1 MTEMTTPG
9 SGTALVVSGVRRSF
23 GGLRAVDVEHLEV
36 PDGKLTALIGPN
48 GAGKSTLFNIVTGFE
63 RADAGRW
70 SFRGRDLTG
79 LDGWRVARAGVVR
92 TFQLT
97 RVLAELTVLD
107 NLRLAAA
114 GQRGERL
121 SLALW
126 PPAWRAQE
134 RAAKE
139 RAEALLERFRL
150 ADKRNQPAGQ
160 LSGGQR
166 RLLEVARALMAEPR
180 MLLLDEPLAGVNPA
194 LREDVMAHLIAL
206 RDDGLTILFIEHD
219 MDAVMGLSD
228 HVICLATGTPIAA
241 GTPARVA
248 ADPAVVDAYL
258 GVGASDQAEIGTP
271 AARTAAR
278 AEEVAA
284 EEVAAE
290 EVAARP
296 EPVLAAEGLVA
307 GYHPD
312 RPILNGIGAHVG
324 PGEIVAVIGANG
336 AGKSTLLKAVAGT
349 VSVSTGAVRL
359 GRRDVTR
366 LETHERVALGI
377 GYVPQSRNVFPS
389 LTVEENL
396 RMGTYLRPREWR
408 QSLDRVLALFPALRD
423 RLTTPASAL
432 SGGQRQSVAM
442 ARALMPAPQL
452 LLLDEPS
459 AGLSP
464 MAQEEAFG
472 HVRAAAQAGVS
483 VLIVEQNARQC
494 LAISHR
500 GYVLEQG
507 RVALTGSGADLL
519 ADPRVIELYLGSMR
533 DGSMR
538 DGSMRDGSMRDGSMR
553 DGSMRDGS
561 MRDGSMRDGSVRG
574 PAEGTPPEH

>member
-1 MTEMTTPG
+1 MSGVTTAEPVV
-9 SGTALVVSGVRRSF
+9 ALALSGVRRSF
-23 GGLRAVDVEHLEV
+23 GGVRAVDVGQMHI

-48 GAGKSTLFNIVTGFE
+48 GAGKTTLFNIVTGFE

-70 SFRGRDLTG
+70 SFYGRDITG
-79 LDGWRVARAGVVR
+79 MDSWRVARAGLVR

-97 RVLAELTVLD
+97 RVLAEMTVLD

-126 PPAWRAQE
+126 PAAWRKQE
-134 RAAKE
+134 RANQE

-150 ADKRNQPAGQ
+150 ADKRHHPAAQ

-166 RLLEVARALMAEPR
+166 RLLEVARALMTQPR

-194 LREDVMAHLIAL
+194 LREDVMAHLVAL

-219 MDAVMGLSD
+219 MDAVMGISD

-241 GTPARVA
+241 GTPAQVA
-248 ADPAVVDAYL
+248 ATPAVIDAYL
-258 GVGASDQAEIGTP
+258 GVSTSAPSG
-271 AARTAAR
+271 ARTAAPSGAPAAAASR
-278 AEEVAA
+278 ASTQVAT
-284 EEVAAE
+284 
-290 EVAARP
+290 RP
-296 EPVLAAEGLVA
+296 QAPAGGPDGDPVLSADGLVS
-307 GYHPD
+307 GYNSD
-312 RPILNGIGAHVG
+312 RPILQGVSAHVG
-324 PGEIVAVIGANG
+324 PGEIVAIIGANG
-336 AGKSTLLKAVAGT
+336 AGKSTLLKAVAGAIPAT
-349 VSVSTGAVRL
+349 AGTVRL
-359 GRRDVTR
+359 GQRDVTK
-366 LETHERVALGI
+366 LAMHQRVALGL

-396 RMGTYLRPREWR
+396 RMGIYLRPREWQR
-408 QSLDRVLALFPALRD
+408 SRDRVLAMFPALRD
-423 RLTTPASAL
+423 RLATPAGAL
-432 SGGQRQSVAM
+432 SGGQRQSLAL
-442 ARALMPAPQL
+442 ARALMPVPTV

-464 MAQEEAFG
+464 VAQEEAFE
-472 HVRAAAQAGVS
+472 HVCAAAQSGVS

-507 RVALTGSGADLL
+507 RVALTGTGADLL
-519 ADPRVIELYLGSMR
+519 ADPRVVELYLGSTHQR
-533 DGSMR
+533 
-538 DGSMRDGSMRDGSMR
+538 
-553 DGSMRDGS
+553 
-561 MRDGSMRDGSVRG
+561 
-574 PAEGTPPEH
+574 PPENRADRLAPPLHS

>member
-1 MTEMTTPG
+1 MTDANAP
-9 SGTALVVSGVRRSF
+9 ALVVSGVRRSF
-23 GGLRAVDVEHLEV
+23 GGVRAVDVASLAV

-63 RADAGRW
+63 RADAGTW

-97 RVLAELTVLD
+97 RVLAEMTVLD

-134 RAAKE
+134 RAVQE
-139 RAEALLERFRL
+139 RADALLERFRL
-150 ADKRNQPAGQ
+150 ADKRDQAAGQ

-194 LREDVMAHLIAL
+194 LREDVMAHLVAL
-206 RDDGLTILFIEHD
+206 RDEGLTILFIEHD

-241 GTPARVA
+241 GTPAQVA

-258 GVGASDQAEIGTP
+258 GVGAAEQTGTASRSGTASAVP
-271 AARTAAR
+271 AADADRER
-278 AEEVAA
+278 
-284 EEVAAE
+284 
-290 EVAARP
+290 
-296 EPVLAAEGLVA
+296 VLSAQELVG
-307 GYHPD
+307 GYYPD
-312 RPILNGIGAHVG
+312 RPILNGASVHVG

-336 AGKSTLLKAVAGT
+336 AGKSTLLKAVAGA
-349 VSVSTGAVRL
+349 VSLTTGTVRL
-359 GRRDVTR
+359 GERDVTR
-366 LETHERVALGI
+366 LAMHERVALGV

-408 QSLDRVLALFPALRD
+408 PSLDRVLALFPALRD
-423 RLTTPASAL
+423 RLATQAAAL
-432 SGGQRQSVAM
+432 SGGQRQAVAM
-442 ARALMPAPQL
+442 ARALMPDPGL

-472 HVRAAAQAGVS
+472 HVRAAAESGVS

-507 RVALTGSGADLL
+507 RVALAGTGAELL
-519 ADPRVIELYLGSMR
+519 TDPRVVDLYLGSMGNTA
-533 DGSMR
+533 DSTEAP
-538 DGSMRDGSMRDGSMR
+538 S
-553 DGSMRDGS
+553 
-561 MRDGSMRDGSVRG
+561 
-574 PAEGTPPEH
+574 

>member
-139 RAEALLERFRL
+139 RAESLLERFRL
-150 ADKRNQPAGQ
+150 ADKRDQPAGQ

-241 GTPARVA
+241 GTPAQVA

-258 GVGASDQAEIGTP
+258 GVGASDQAEVGTP

-284 EEVAAE
+284 EEVAA
-290 EVAARP
+290 RP
-296 EPVLAAEGLVA
+296 EPVLAVEGLVA

-349 VSVSTGAVRL
+349 VPVSTGAVRL

-538 DGSMRDGSMRDGSMR
+538 DGSMRDGSMR
-553 DGSMRDGS
+553 
-561 MRDGSMRDGSVRG
+561 G